1 MVLSGN
7 IKNNNMKKEILY
19 FSASWCSPCR
29 TLAPRMERL
38 SNQINYKKIDVDNN
52 RELSS
57 EFGVRNIPTLIL
69 LQDGQAINRLVG
81 LQSEQD
87 ILNFYNG

>member
-1 MVLSGN
+1 
-7 IKNNNMKKEILY
+7 MKKEILY
-19 FSASWCSPCR
+19 FSAEWCGPCK

-38 SNQINYKKIDVDNN
+38 SNQINYRKIDIDQNQ
-52 RELSS
+52 ELSS

-69 LQDGQAINRLVG
+69 IQDGEAINRLVG
-81 LQSEQD
+81 LQSEET

>member
-1 MVLSGN
+1 
-7 IKNNNMKKEILY
+7 MKKEILY
-19 FSASWCSPCR
+19 FSAEWCGPCK

-38 SNQINYKKIDVDNN
+38 SNQINYRKIDVDNDQ
-52 RELSS
+52 ELSS
-57 EFGVRNIPTLIL
+57 EFSVRNIPTLIL
-69 LQDGQAINRLVG
+69 IQDGEAINRLVG

>member
-1 MVLSGN
+1 
-7 IKNNNMKKEILY
+7 MKKEILY
-19 FSASWCSPCR
+19 FSAEWCGPCK

-38 SNQINYKKIDVDNN
+38 SNQINYRKIDVDNN
-52 RELSS
+52 QELSS

-69 LQDGQAINRLVG
+69 IQDGETINRLVG

>member
-1 MVLSGN
+1 
-7 IKNNNMKKEILY
+7 MKKEILY
-19 FSASWCSPCR
+19 FSAEWCGPCK

-38 SNQINYKKIDVDNN
+38 SNQINYRKIDVDNTQ
-52 RELSS
+52 ELSS

-69 LQDGQAINRLVG
+69 IQDGEAINRLVG

>member
-1 MVLSGN
+1 
-7 IKNNNMKKEILY
+7 MKKEILY
-19 FSASWCSPCR
+19 FSAEWCGPCK

-38 SNQINYKKIDVDNN
+38 SNQINYRKIDVDNN
-52 RELSS
+52 QELSS
-57 EFGVRNIPTLIL
+57 EFSVRNIPTLIL
-69 LQDGQAINRLVG
+69 IQDGQAINRLVG